1 VCSPAAPR
9 RRTAARAIRAEA
21 DAYYAIA
28 LTRACASGLSAGVWL
43 LLQARVDPGVP
54 ATGAARFSGG
64 EPFAITPLQA
74 AASGASLECVELL
87 LTAGTDGRESGTTGK
102 PAEQVA
108 SDLGAPECAEAIRR
122 SNASRELVGQAVLLT
137 GLTAK
142 GELNGRRGVA
152 LSYES
157 KRQRLAVALT
167 PRWSEP
173 SLWPLWL
180 WLWRRGPAAATAPLL
195 LKAANLRPLGPA
207 VDRRLWFGSY
217 LPSLT
222 RSQLPFAGGMRV
234 HPLAVALVALLVAL
248 AVGAAANLAVAVWR
262 FDAAPLYG

>member
-1 VCSPAAPR
+1 
-9 RRTAARAIRAEA
+9 
-21 DAYYAIA
+21 
-28 LTRACASGLSAGVWL
+28 
-43 LLQARVDPGVP
+43 VP

-87 LTAGTDGRESGTTGK
+87 LTAGADGREGGTTGK

-122 SNASRELVGQAVLLT
+122 SNASRQLVGQAVLLT

-173 SLWPLWL
+173 WLWPLWL
-180 WLWRRGPAAATAPLL
+180 WLWRRGAPAAQGAPLL

-207 VDRRLWFGSY
+207 VARRLWFGSY
-217 LPSLT
+217 LPS
-222 RSQLPFAGGMRV
+222 RSLPSTGGMRV

-248 AVGAAANLAVAVWR
+248 AVGAAINLAVAVWKL
-262 FDAAPLYG
+262 DAAPLYG

>member
-1 VCSPAAPR
+1 M
-9 RRTAARAIRAEA
+9 
-21 DAYYAIA
+21 
-28 LTRACASGLSAGVWL
+28 
-43 LLQARVDPGVP
+43 
-54 ATGAARFSGG
+54 
-64 EPFAITPLQA
+64 
-74 AASGASLECVELL
+74 
-87 LTAGTDGRESGTTGK
+87 
-102 PAEQVA
+102 
-108 SDLGAPECAEAIRR
+108 
-122 SNASRELVGQAVLLT
+122 GQAVLLT

-180 WLWRRGPAAATAPLL
+180 WLWRRGPARRGPAAATAPLL
-195 LKAANLRPLGPA
+195 LKAANLRPLGSA

-222 RSQLPFAGGMRV
+222 RSQLPSAGGMRV

-248 AVGAAANLAVAVWR
+248 AVGAAANLALAVWR